1 MHSGMYGMYAL
12 QEGVRQMRGTAPAQ
26 VSGAEISM
34 VHGVGGILGTLL
46 AGVFASDALG
56 VFSGQGYNE
65 GMDMISQVSVQVIGI
80 IATFTYTAVVT
91 YVLLKL
97 VDKLLILRVD
107 EEGEMR
113 GLDLVEHDERGY
125 DL

>member
-1 MHSGMYGMYAL
+1 
-12 QEGVRQMRGTAPAQ
+12 
-26 VSGAEISM
+26 
-34 VHGVGGILGTLL
+34 
-46 AGVFASDALG
+46 
-56 VFSGQGYNE
+56 
-65 GMDMISQVSVQVIGI
+65 MISQVSVQVIGI

-97 VDKLLILRVD
+97 VDKLLVLRVD

>member
-1 MHSGMYGMYAL
+1 
-12 QEGVRQMRGTAPAQ
+12 
-26 VSGAEISM
+26 
-34 VHGVGGILGTLL
+34 
-46 AGVFASDALG
+46 
-56 VFSGQGYNE
+56 
-65 GMDMISQVSVQVIGI
+65 MISQVSVQVIGI

>member
-1 MHSGMYGMYAL
+1 MA
-12 QEGVRQMRGTAPAQ
+12 
-26 VSGAEISM
+26 
-34 VHGVGGILGTLL
+34 
-46 AGVFASDALG
+46 
-56 VFSGQGYNE
+56 
-65 GMDMISQVSVQVIGI
+65 SQVSVQVIGI

-91 YVLLKL
+91 YGLLKL
-97 VDKLLILRVD
+97 VDKLLVLRVD